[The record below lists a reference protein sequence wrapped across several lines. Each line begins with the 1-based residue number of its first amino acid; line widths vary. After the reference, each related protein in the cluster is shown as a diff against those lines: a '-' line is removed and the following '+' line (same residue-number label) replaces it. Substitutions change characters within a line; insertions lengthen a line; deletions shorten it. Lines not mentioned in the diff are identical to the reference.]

1 VDAIQTDASNSQN
14 IPVEFLETYFPM
26 RVLEYSLRADSGGP
40 GQYRG
45 GLGLIMRYEILTE
58 PVVLTNRG
66 ERYFSQ
72 PWGLYGGMPGASSV
86 ATIRRAEGGVE
97 PIPSK
102 GVFSLATNDVVEV
115 FSSGGGGY
123 GDPILR
129 DPSRVVQDLREEKVS
144 FAVARDSYGVA
155 VEEGTFRVLETA
167 TADLRRDLATTR
179 PTSDLIF
186 DRGIVGTHRD

>member
-1 VDAIQTDASNSQN
+1 
-14 IPVEFLETYFPM
+14 
-26 RVLEYSLRADSGGP
+26 
-40 GQYRG
+40 
-45 GLGLIMRYEILTE
+45 
-58 PVVLTNRG
+58 
-66 ERYFSQ
+66 
-72 PWGLYGGMPGASSV
+72 
-86 ATIRRAEGGVE
+86 VE